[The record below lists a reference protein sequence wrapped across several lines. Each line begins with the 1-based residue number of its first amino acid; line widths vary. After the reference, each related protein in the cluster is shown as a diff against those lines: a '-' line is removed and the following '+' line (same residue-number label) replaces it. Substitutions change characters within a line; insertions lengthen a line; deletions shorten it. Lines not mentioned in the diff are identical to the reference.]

1 MDTSLYT
8 GDIPLV
14 LIGLGGLV
22 FGKEMGVDI
31 VLIVNFHI
39 VRSKFNSAGCLIML
53 FRLKRQ
59 QQ

>member
-31 VLIVNFHI
+31 VSIVNSHI
-39 VRSKFNSAGCLIML
+39 VRSKFNSAGRLIML